1 LQVVH
6 LLAFLWPSRF
16 VSHVMVSAINLLLD
30 FCVGQVII
38 DVQIYMFQEKHRVK
52 QASSEVHK

>member
-1 LQVVH
+1 
-6 LLAFLWPSRF
+6 
-16 VSHVMVSAINLLLD
+16 MVSAINLLLD